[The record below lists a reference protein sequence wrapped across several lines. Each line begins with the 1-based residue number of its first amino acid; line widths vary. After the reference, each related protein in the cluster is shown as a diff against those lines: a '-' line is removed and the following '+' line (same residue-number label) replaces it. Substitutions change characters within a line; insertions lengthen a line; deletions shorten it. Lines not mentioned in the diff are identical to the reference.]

1 MKKTSLKENFVMNI
15 LLTTSSVLFSLVT
28 FPYASRVLLP
38 EGTGRV
44 AFALSIVSYFS
55 MMASLGIPTYGIRA
69 CAQVQDDPGK
79 LNQVVQEIFLINAGM
94 TVLAYG
100 CYFCALLLV
109 GQMRQ
114 EKTLF
119 LICSSTLFFNL
130 IGMEWLYKGLEQYR
144 YIALRSLGVR
154 AAAIILMLL
163 LVRSQS
169 DYLMYGALTVLANVG
184 SNILNFINIRRVI
197 SLAPCK
203 KYHLRRHL
211 RPVFT
216 FFALTVAVTIYTNLD
231 VAMLGFLTSDQQVGY
246 YNAAVKIKGLLVS
259 FVTALWAVLLP
270 RSSHYVS
277 EGRMD
282 EFSRLIR
289 KAFGFSI
296 FMTAPM
302 VIYFLVMARRSIL
315 LVSGPAYGGSVL
327 PMRII
332 TPTIFC
338 IGLTNMIGMQ
348 MLVPTGKEK
357 LVVISTCAGAVTDVI
372 LNLCLIP
379 RYASAGA
386 ALGTL
391 VAEIVV
397 LVVQLWTV
405 RTELPGLLAA
415 SQLPKITAAL
425 VPATAVLIG
434 VQHLMER
441 WVGGLAVQV
450 VGVTVLAENTAART
464 GNLAYQAG
472 ELLGAGE
479 SLAGQAGN
487 VAVLAGTAVAFL
499 ATYVLALWGMGYR
512 AAFR

>member
-1 MKKTSLKENFVMNI
+1 MKKTSLKENFLMNI

-28 FPYASRVLLP
+28 LPYASRILLP

-69 CAQVQDDPGK
+69 CAQVQDDREK
-79 LNQVVQEIFLINAGM
+79 LSQVAQEIFLINAGM

-100 CYFCALLLV
+100 CYFCALFLV

-119 LICSSTLFFNL
+119 LLCSSTLFFNL
-130 IGMEWLYKGLEQYR
+130 VGMEWLYKGLEQYR
-144 YIALRSLGVR
+144 YIALRSLGVKVV
-154 AAAIILMLL
+154 AVVLMLL
-163 LVRSQS
+163 LVRSQE
-169 DYLMYGALTVLANVG
+169 DYLVYGALTVLATVGANV
-184 SNILNFINIRRVI
+184 LNFINIRHLI
-197 SLAPCK
+197 TLTPCRN
-203 KYHLRRHL
+203 YRLRRHL

-259 FVTALWAVLLP
+259 FVTALWGVLLP
-270 RSSHYVS
+270 RSSHYIS

-282 EFSRLIR
+282 EFWRLIR
-289 KAFGFSI
+289 NAFGFSI
-296 FMTAPM
+296 LLTAPM
-302 VIYFLVMARRSIL
+302 VIYFLVMAERSIL

-348 MLVPTGKEK
+348 MLVPTGKEH
-357 LVVISTCAGAVTDVI
+357 LVVISTCAGAVTDVV

-391 VAEIVV
+391 VAEMVV
-397 LVVQLWTV
+397 LLVQLWTI
-405 RTELPGLLAA
+405 RKELPALLAG
-415 SQLPKITAAL
+415 SQLPKVAAAL
-425 VPATAVLIG
+425 LPATAVLVG
-434 VQHLMER
+434 VQRVMDG
-441 WVGGLAVQV
+441 WAGSLAVQA
-450 VGVTVLAENTAART
+450 GTIAAAAEHAAART
-464 GNLAYQAG
+464 GSLAG
-472 ELLGAGE
+472 PVTELLGGGE
-479 SLAGQAGN
+479 SLAGQTGN
-487 VAVLAGTAVAFL
+487 LAVLAGTGAAFFG
-499 ATYVLALWGMGYR
+499 TYAAALWGMRYR
-512 AAFR
+512 VMFR